1 MGYFVDEPS
10 FLPRHPPKWLFW
22 WMVTL
27 PSKGPSLL
35 EGIFMDGQEVSD
47 RVSDH
52 TLCYFAEGMIILG
65 RF

>member
-1 MGYFVDEPS
+1 
-10 FLPRHPPKWLFW
+10 
-22 WMVTL
+22 MVTL

-35 EGIFMDGQEVSD
+35 EGIFMEGKEVSD